1 MNERKLLEIMKLNLE
16 KVLKCCDS
24 LIILYNTSTF
34 DSNYDE
40 LEKKMD
46 KINQQAEQQKKS
58 YKFKKDLNKLS
69 SILEKPDQYIFD
81 EFTEFKRQ
89 LQLDS
94 ELVIAQIKQ
103 SNGIDINTDETT
115 LSDDLLDQI
124 NKIKD
129 KSELMIDQVGHF
141 QKQISSYWSDKQ
153 IYKEQFEKDLNNLKN
168 CNEFILNYLFEK
180 KLMHNS
186 TDKLLDN

>member
-1 MNERKLLEIMKLNLE
+1 
-16 KVLKCCDS
+16 
-24 LIILYNTSTF
+24 
-34 DSNYDE
+34 
-40 LEKKMD
+40 MD

-58 YKFKKDLNKLS
+58 YEFKKDLNKLS
-69 SILEKPDQYIFD
+69 SILEKADQYIFD

-103 SNGIDINTDETT
+103 SNEIDINTYETT

-129 KSELMIDQVGHF
+129 K
-141 QKQISSYWSDKQ
+141 
-153 IYKEQFEKDLNNLKN
+153 
-168 CNEFILNYLFEK
+168 
-180 KLMHNS
+180 
-186 TDKLLDN
+186 